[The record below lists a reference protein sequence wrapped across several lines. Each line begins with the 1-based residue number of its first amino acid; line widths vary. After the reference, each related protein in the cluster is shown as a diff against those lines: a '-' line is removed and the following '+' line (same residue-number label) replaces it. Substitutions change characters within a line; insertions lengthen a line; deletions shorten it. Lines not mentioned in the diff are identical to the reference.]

1 MSTTMFEDVKE
12 SNWYNSRKDIPDDLD
27 P

>member
-1 MSTTMFEDVKE
+1 MFEDVKE
-12 SNWYNSRKDIPDDLD
+12 YLNWYNSRKDISDDLKI